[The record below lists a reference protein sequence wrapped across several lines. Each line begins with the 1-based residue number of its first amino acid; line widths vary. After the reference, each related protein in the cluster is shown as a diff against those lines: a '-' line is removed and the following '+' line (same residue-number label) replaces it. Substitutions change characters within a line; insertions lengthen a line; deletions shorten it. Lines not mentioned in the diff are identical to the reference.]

1 MNYKKNYE
9 QLIKKAK
16 SCNRVKGTKYYE
28 KHHILPKCLGG
39 TNKKDNLVLLTA
51 KEHFIAHLLL
61 VEMYTGV
68 EKSKLSFA
76 LFQMCRKNKLHGR
89 IISSKQF
96 EKAKQIMS
104 ENCTG
109 INSSFFGKT
118 HTDAV
123 KQKLSERMMGNNNPS
138 KNGVW
143 NKNKKLPP
151 LSDKLKTKISKSLL
165 GKQRSELIKLKISNS
180 HKNKKKSDEHK
191 SNISKSLTG
200 KKLTL
205 ETRKK
210 MSDSRKDKKQ
220 KILVCPYCNTSG
232 CTTMYRWHFEKCKNK
247 L

>member
-1 MNYKKNYE
+1 MNHEKIYKE
-9 QLIKKAK
+9 LIERAK
-16 SCNRVKGTKYYE
+16 SSNRVKGDTYYE

-61 VEMYTGV
+61 VEMYDGI
-68 EKSKLSFA
+68 EKAKLSFA
-76 LFQMCRKNKLHGR
+76 LFQMCRKNKIHGR

-109 INSSFFGKT
+109 VNSSFYGKT

-123 KQKLSERMMGNNNPS
+123 KQKLRERMIGDDNPS

-143 NKNKKLPP
+143 NKNKRLPP
-151 LSDKLKTKISKSLL
+151 LSDEHKAKMSKSLI
-165 GKQRSELIKLKISNS
+165 GKKRSEVTKLKMSNS

-191 SNISKSLTG
+191 LNLSKSLMG
-200 KKLTL
+200 RKLTS
-205 ETRKK
+205 ETKQK
-210 MSDSRKDKKQ
+210 MSNSRKNKKQ
-220 KILVCPYCNTSG
+220 KILVCPYCIISG
-232 CTTMYRWHFEKCKNK
+232 GTTMYRWHFENCKNK